1 MKYDRYIL
9 SGDVGGTNTNL
20 GLVGES
26 GGKLDL
32 LFELETPSKEVKDFP
47 TLVRTTLAELAV
59 KHPGARVDLVSIGAN
74 GPVKDNYC
82 HIHNLDW
89 QIDGA
94 AVEKA
99 TGLPTVIINDFTS
112 VSYALPFV
120 DVRDSAQ
127 AAILHAVDQPQG
139 FVRAVIGAGTGMGV
153 GILVQQGSHY
163 LALPSE
169 GGHVDFAPFDDDTA
183 AFHRWLSHEFRI
195 VPSIEL
201 ACSGIG
207 MRNLFRFA
215 VAEGWVGSASPLIAA
230 VEAAGLD
237 HAPREIA
244 RLAATDPAAKRLLR
258 TFIKIYARFAA
269 TVAMTTLPR
278 AGLFLAG
285 GIGSKN
291 LAWFREDHLFETT
304 YLAHNNRVIR
314 EFLAGIPVA
323 MIMNYNTALIGAAN
337 AGINL
342 R

>member
-1 MKYDRYIL
+1 
-9 SGDVGGTNTNL
+9 
-20 GLVGES
+20 
-26 GGKLDL
+26 
-32 LFELETPSKEVKDFP
+32 
-47 TLVRTTLAELAV
+47 
-59 KHPGARVDLVSIGAN
+59 
-74 GPVKDNYC
+74 
-82 HIHNLDW
+82 LDW

-94 AVEKA
+94 ALEKA
-99 TGLPTVIINDFTS
+99 TGLPAVIVNDFTS

-120 DVRDSAQ
+120 DATDPAQ
-127 AAILHAVDQPQG
+127 AAVLHGVAKPEG

-169 GGHVDFAPFDDDTA
+169 GGHLDFAPFDDDTE
-183 AFHRWLSHEFRI
+183 AFQRWLRREFGI
-195 VPSIEL
+195 VPSVEL

-207 MRNLFRFA
+207 MRNLYRFA
-215 VAEGWVGSASPLIAA
+215 VAEGWVSPASPLIAA
-230 VEAAGLD
+230 VESAGLE

-244 RLAATDPAAKRLLR
+244 KLAATDPAALRLMQ
-258 TFIKIYARFAA
+258 TFIRIYARFAA
-269 TVAMTTLPR
+269 AVAMTTLPR

-291 LAWFREDHLFETT
+291 LTWFLKDKLFETT
-304 YLAHNNRVIR
+304 YLQHNNRVVR